1 MAPRAFPQGVERL
14 VRRATIVN
22 SAEDI
27 RRVTTQCLADGT
39 PCVLELGDNIVCS
52 AGFTIPGGLKAF
64 SIDGAQRF
72 KLIVSESM
80 PFLFHAK
87 GATDDNA
94 GPVIISN
101 TTITVKSGAQL
112 ACVALVEQ
120 LPLSAYTIKTT
131 SITLQDVHVDAL
143 DGVTQRCT
151 NLLALPTVA
160 GFRFGIARLE
170 RVTTRGVL
178 SLVDAGDSSALWI
191 LTANVLGL
199 GGDGDPGSLIGQ
211 GSGTASFVDSVFS
224 QVSGEYEVN
233 TGEFSTGNVWQAL
246 TSTLSGATFTTNAA
260 GASQKQ
266 TLLRVDLA
274 RSLSVGD
281 VDLDNISVPAA
292 PSLGLADWWHEA
304 RFGSNNAAA
313 MDFFVGAAVSSGTN
327 TTAIPAAAVD
337 GGIPAGVFLRSNT
350 TANGGYRYQTSSL
363 VGDRFGVTSHKYWC
377 QFRWRTAFAGRTVFL
392 GFHDSAT
399 VADPVDGAY
408 FKVTTN
414 IVSAVTAN
422 NSTRTTNAT
431 TVTLSLDVIYTFDV
445 EVNAAG
451 NSARFRVYAGTSA
464 TPILDVTNTTNIPT
478 TSARA
483 FGTGI
488 VATESS
494 TTASD
499 IGILYMQGA
508 GTVAGFE
515 RARGQP

>member
-14 VRRATIVN
+14 IERNTIVK

-64 SIDGAQRF
+64 SVDGAQRF
-72 KLIVSESM
+72 KFIVSGDL
-80 PFLFHAK
+80 PFLFYAK
-87 GATDDNA
+87 GAESDDA

-131 SITLQDVHVDAL
+131 SVTLQDVHVDAL
-143 DGVTQRCT
+143 DGATQRCT
-151 NLLALPTVA
+151 NLLALPAVA

-274 RSLSVGD
+274 RALSVGD
-281 VDLDNISVPAA
+281 VDLDNLNPAVSSVTLNTAGPTLTPGAA
-292 PSLGLADWWHEA
+292 SYVRVTHGAGASGNVTVSGAGAVDGRPVVL
-304 RFGSNNAAA
+304 RFVSVA
-313 MDFFVGAAVSSGTN
+313 GAAVYT
-327 TTAIPAAAVD
+327 
-337 GGIPAGVFLRSNT
+337 
-350 TANGGYRYQTSSL
+350 
-363 VGDRFGVTSHKYWC
+363 
-377 QFRWRTAFAGRTVFL
+377 
-392 GFHDSAT
+392 
-399 VADPVDGAY
+399 DGAGNLQLSSS
-408 FKVTTN
+408 FTPTSN
-414 IVSAVTAN
+414 DTLTIVY
-422 NSTRTTNAT
+422 
-431 TVTLSLDVIYTFDV
+431 D
-445 EVNAAG
+445 
-451 NSARFRVYAGTSA
+451 
-464 TPILDVTNTTNIPT
+464 
-478 TSARA
+478 
-483 FGTGI
+483 
-488 VATESS
+488 S
-494 TTASD
+494 TTGLWYEVSRS
-499 IGILYMQGA
+499 
-508 GTVAGFE
+508 VN
-515 RARGQP
+515 

>member
-1 MAPRAFPQGVERL
+1 MATRAFPRGVERL

-22 SAEDI
+22 SADDI

-64 SIDGAQRF
+64 SVDGAQRF
-72 KLIVSESM
+72 KFIVSGDL
-80 PFLFHAK
+80 PFLFYAK
-87 GATDDNA
+87 GAESDDA

-131 SITLQDVHVDAL
+131 SVTLQDVHVDAL
-143 DGVTQRCT
+143 DGATQRCT
-151 NLLALPTVA
+151 NLLALPAVA

-274 RSLSVGD
+274 RALSVGD
-281 VDLDNISVPAA
+281 VDLDNLNPAVSSVTLNTAGPTLTPGAA
-292 PSLGLADWWHEA
+292 SYVRVTHGAGASGNVTVSGAGAVDGRPVVL
-304 RFGSNNAAA
+304 RFVSVA
-313 MDFFVGAAVSSGTN
+313 GAAVYT
-327 TTAIPAAAVD
+327 
-337 GGIPAGVFLRSNT
+337 
-350 TANGGYRYQTSSL
+350 
-363 VGDRFGVTSHKYWC
+363 
-377 QFRWRTAFAGRTVFL
+377 
-392 GFHDSAT
+392 
-399 VADPVDGAY
+399 DGAGNLQLSSS
-408 FKVTTN
+408 FTPTSN
-414 IVSAVTAN
+414 DTLTIVY
-422 NSTRTTNAT
+422 
-431 TVTLSLDVIYTFDV
+431 D
-445 EVNAAG
+445 
-451 NSARFRVYAGTSA
+451 
-464 TPILDVTNTTNIPT
+464 
-478 TSARA
+478 
-483 FGTGI
+483 
-488 VATESS
+488 S
-494 TTASD
+494 TTGLWYEVSRS
-499 IGILYMQGA
+499 
-508 GTVAGFE
+508 VN
-515 RARGQP
+515 